1 MYFGFLKHGSL
12 GIGNSADDPVNQGLL
27 CQSWRVQ
34 QDVVAAVLREIT
46 LSFYLLGDTNRKYLK
61 YYQLLVSTLRSFDK
75 LPGRKLGSYS
85 ALVTNLDNLS
95 DKSI

>member
-1 MYFGFLKHGSL
+1 MAGVLA
-12 GIGNSADDPVNQGLL
+12 GIS
-27 CQSWRVQ
+27 
-34 QDVVAAVLREIT
+34 
-46 LSFYLLGDTNRKYLK
+46 LSFYLIGDINGKYLK